1 MAEKAVPQKISLREI
16 CSEIGADW
24 VKTSTGYAPSGA
36 TRTATMLVDA
46 RVGLGLPPVVT
57 KKAEVA
63 GY

>member
-1 MAEKAVPQKISLREI
+1 
-16 CSEIGADW
+16 
-24 VKTSTGYAPSGA
+24 
-36 TRTATMLVDA
+36 MLVDA